1 MGCYPESHMT
11 LWSRDLE
18 TSRDKLKSLAPLSQ
32 CLCPRNLVGWW
43 PKRYTKLW
51 SRRLAKSH
59 ENHYISTTRVPM
71 ASKLG
76 RMVTDLERP
85 LIIKSFYTF
94 TTWSCKVTW
103 QRKIITYNQS
113 TYDCKI
119 CRIITYFVSSYL
131 QSRITLWSRG
141 LARSQDKLK
150 PLYLHYHSAYGYQ
163 TC

>member
-1 MGCYPESHMT
+1 MGCYPESHMI

-43 PKRYTKLW
+43 PKCYTKLW
-51 SRRLAKSH
+51 SRRLAKPH
-59 ENHYISTTRVPM
+59 ENHYICTARVPM

-76 RMVTDLERP
+76 GMVTDLERP
-85 LIIKSFYTF
+85 LTIKSFYTF

-103 QRKIITYNQS
+103 QRKIIIYNQS
-113 TYDCKI
+113 TYGCKI
-119 CRIITYFVSSYL
+119 GRMITYFVSSYL
-131 QSRITLWSRG
+131 QSHITLWSRG
-141 LARSQDKLK
+141 LAISQDKLK
-150 PLYLHYHSAYGYQ
+150 PLYLHYHSAYGNQ